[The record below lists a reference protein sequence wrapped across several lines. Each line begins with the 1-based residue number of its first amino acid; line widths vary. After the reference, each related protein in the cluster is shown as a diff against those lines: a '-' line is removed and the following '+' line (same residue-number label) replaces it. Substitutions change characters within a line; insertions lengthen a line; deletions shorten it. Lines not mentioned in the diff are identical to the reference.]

1 MFNSQR
7 NRQWIILVWFV
18 VCLVVFPL
26 TPPISQNL
34 TFEENVLSQFNE
46 TPAFMR
52 VAPESSKITVP
63 VLLPPVPW
71 YEKEPSPD
79 PCYPLLIVTFFI
91 FLHSKIPKL
100 LKRVVLAPL
109 KYTSDYVV
117 VTYSN
122 LITK

>member
-1 MFNSQR
+1 MLNSQR

-52 VAPESSKITVP
+52 VAPETSKITVP

-71 YEKEPSPD
+71 YEKEHQPD
-79 PCYPLLIVTFFI
+79 PCYLLLLVTYII

-100 LKRVVLAPL
+100 LRRVVLAPL
-109 KYTSDYVV
+109 KYTSDYVAV
-117 VTYSN
+117 PYSN
-122 LITK
+122 LTTK